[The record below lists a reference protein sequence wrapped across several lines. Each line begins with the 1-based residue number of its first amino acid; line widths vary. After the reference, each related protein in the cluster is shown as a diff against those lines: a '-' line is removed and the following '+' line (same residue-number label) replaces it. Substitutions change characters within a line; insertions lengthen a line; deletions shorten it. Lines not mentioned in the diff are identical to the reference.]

1 MDCNLEG
8 GGVGGGWGVGGLTK
22 VWWVFRRLITTS
34 TQKPSHLDTVG
45 LQDLNLFIHTL
56 FFYKCLS
63 RVTDIINS
71 FDYTLDKNILSSP
84 ALFGGLDLSIPH
96 TGWTYWVIY
105 WHIFCVFVRV
115 CFQNLFRSS
124 IYQFFDKSTKTLRL
138 TTH

>member
-8 GGVGGGWGVGGLTK
+8 GGGGGGERE
-22 VWWVFRRLITTS
+22 VWRNYDELSDILLLLLHI
-34 TQKPSHLDTVG
+34 KLSHLDTVG

-71 FDYTLDKNILSSP
+71 FGYTLDKNILSSP

>member
-8 GGVGGGWGVGGLTK
+8 GSGGGGGRGVDEIMMSFNSDILLLLLHIK
-22 VWWVFRRLITTS
+22 L
-34 TQKPSHLDTVG
+34 SHLDTVG

-84 ALFGGLDLSIPH
+84 ALFGGLDPSIPH
-96 TGWTYWVIY
+96 TGWTY
-105 WHIFCVFVRV
+105 
-115 CFQNLFRSS
+115 
-124 IYQFFDKSTKTLRL
+124 
-138 TTH
+138 